1 MGELSALE
9 LGRNFHGCM
18 RSLAIGEHD
27 DEHGSMGALACQTLS
42 LDIVSPYMWSSYTFP
57 AFHTHSPFPGHQPV
71 SLVSPAEPLV
81 QHSQGLEECPCKEGP
96 CKEKT
101 KTPCKEG
108 HCRPQGD
115 QGRGDSEEEVK
126 GEDESGNVLVRVRYR
141 GETRLL
147 RPQGM
152 KVELDS
158 LQEDVLA
165 LKSGSS

>member
-1 MGELSALE
+1 MS
-9 LGRNFHGCM
+9 
-18 RSLAIGEHD
+18 
-27 DEHGSMGALACQTLS
+27 
-42 LDIVSPYMWSSYTFP
+42 DIVSPYMWSSSYTFP

-108 HCRPQGD
+108 NCRPQGD

-126 GEDESGNVLVRVRYR
+126 KVQGEDESGNVLVRVRYR

-158 LQEDVLA
+158 LQEEVLA

>member
-27 DEHGSMGALACQTLS
+27 DEHGCISMS
-42 LDIVSPYMWSSYTFP
+42 DIVSPYMWSSSYTFP

-108 HCRPQGD
+108 NCRPQGD

-126 GEDESGNVLVRVRYR
+126 KVQGEDESRNVLVRVRYR

-158 LQEDVLA
+158 LQEEVLA

>member
-18 RSLAIGEHD
+18 RSLAIGEHH
-27 DEHGSMGALACQTLS
+27 DEHGSMGALTCQTLS
-42 LDIVSPYMWSSYTFP
+42 VLTCGLHHTPFP
-57 AFHTHSPFPGHQPV
+57 LFTLIPPFPGHQPV

-108 HCRPQGD
+108 NCRPQGD